1 ARGSG
6 KGQKEWKGERGK
18 VACRAGQHPAGGA
31 DDVAAQGA
39 LQRCH
44 GMAVA
49 ERSAQGPLDL
59 GENGGHRGP
68 ALLRLRVRA
77 VERVVI
83 SPDNPRGAMGA
94 APRGGAILW
103 ARRASRNW
111 EGRGREIHPDGGAVG
126 GRTPR

>member
-1 ARGSG
+1 VGWGGGGREGG
-6 KGQKEWKGERGK
+6 GGGEDVGAEGA
-18 VACRAGQHPAGGA
+18 VQGG
-31 DDVAAQGA
+31 
-39 LQRCH
+39 H

-77 VERVVI
+77 VKRVVI
-83 SPDNPRGAMGA
+83 SPDNPRGAMES
-94 APRGGAILW
+94 APRGCAILW